1 MSSESKSVDTAPAN
15 TSENNASEAP
25 AAPPQSPPPTEQAA
39 PTPAPAQPAA
49 RPSQG
54 AQLMTFLRRQ
64 FGGILTGETPIWLLV
79 ALMLGAFL
87 NLVTFAFLISPIN
100 RGNLLNPPVAEM
112 EEMGM
117 SATDIADRL
126 SYAQQ
131 ITPQMLNIGAGIALM
146 SMFALVYTL
155 IWRRRLGI
163 YIYIVLTGFMLV
175 ATLLN
180 GLFTPVLLLV
190 PTAVVVTAAINREL
204 LR

>member
-1 MSSESKSVDTAPAN
+1 MSSQSKPPEIERSTPSDHASQIEDATAP
-15 TSENNASEAP
+15 
-25 AAPPQSPPPTEQAA
+25 Q
-39 PTPAPAQPAA
+39 PTPAPAS
-49 RPSQG
+49 RSQS
-54 AQLMTFLRRQ
+54 AQLMAFLRRQ
-64 FGGILTGETPIWLLV
+64 FRGVLTGETPLWLLV

-100 RGNLLNPPVAEM
+100 RANLLTPPVAEM
-112 EEMGM
+112 EAMGM

-131 ITPQMLNIGAGIALM
+131 ITPLMLNIGASIALA
-146 SMFALVYTL
+146 SMFALVFTL

-163 YIYIVLTGFMLV
+163 YIYIVLTGVMLV

-190 PTAVVVTAAINREL
+190 PTAVVVTAAVNREL
-204 LR
+204 LQ